1 MERHTLCAVA
11 KRLYCEASCYAL
23 SIKHQWCGMT
33 MQHDKRHGGPFDRG
47 AADSWYSRGFAPH
60 YWSGATNSSL
70 YIGKDGM
77 TEEEISAYTAG
88 WDENEAGGGKKQWA

>member
-1 MERHTLCAVA
+1 M
-11 KRLYCEASCYAL
+11 
-23 SIKHQWCGMT
+23 
-33 MQHDKRHGGPFDRG
+33 
-47 AADSWYSRGFAPH
+47 
-60 YWSGATNSSL
+60 